1 MALTDLIISIILE
14 PLASAIIGI
23 FLERRFKIIQKI
35 RKMVAYLL
43 NSPIELKVVFTLK
56 SQDSPKEIGKKIAD
70 MWKSQGLT
78 VTVTKD
84 NNNYYAITNGT
95 YNIDLGKIE
104 DEIVLQTS
112 VLDTVM
118 RKISDKF
125 SEILKLLENLQNIKI
140 IETSLLISLPYKFE
154 FVEIKPT
161 SSLFVSDYDIKL
173 GANKWKS
180 QLSLKLKNKNQ
191 QLEINGKNN
200 SEIYDIVNKLF
211 RLI

>member
-1 MALTDLIISIILE
+1 MKELNEKKKKISI
-14 PLASAIIGI
+14 AI
-23 FLERRFKIIQKI
+23 
-35 RKMVAYLL
+35 
-43 NSPIELKVVFTLK
+43 NP
-56 SQDSPKEIGKKIAD
+56 
-70 MWKSQGLT
+70 
-78 VTVTKD
+78 
-84 NNNYYAITNGT
+84 
-95 YNIDLGKIE
+95 
-104 DEIVLQTS
+104 
-112 VLDTVM
+112 
-118 RKISDKF
+118 
-125 SEILKLLENLQNIKI
+125 EILKLLENLQNIKI